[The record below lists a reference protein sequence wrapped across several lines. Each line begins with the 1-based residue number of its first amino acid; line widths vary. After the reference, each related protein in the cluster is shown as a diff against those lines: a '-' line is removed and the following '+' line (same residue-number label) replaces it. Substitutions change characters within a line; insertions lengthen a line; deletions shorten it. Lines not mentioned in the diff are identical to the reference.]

1 MLGIM
6 TSNMLLAGGVIGDF
20 HGDAAMGFW
29 GWPLDQ
35 DDAEERAC
43 NTTVAIKRH
52 LEEIGRDKDH
62 PLRDFRVGMGI
73 ATGRAVAGMIGTS
86 DQVKVTAFGPVVN
99 LAARLESLT
108 KLMKAS
114 VLIDGT
120 TAKKINEQDDTRL
133 KLRRLAI
140 MQPVGIRRDIEV
152 HQLLSAEQRK
162 QSFSSSQLDN
172 YAEALQDF
180 INGDWS
186 RASRLLA
193 ELPETDQAKDFLA
206 NYISQRNAEPPEDWN
221 GVIKMS
227 IK

>member
-1 MLGIM
+1 
-6 TSNMLLAGGVIGDF
+6 
-20 HGDAAMGFW
+20 MGFW
-29 GWPLDQ
+29 GWPLEQ

-52 LEEIGRDKDH
+52 LDEIGRDEDH

-114 VLIDGT
+114 VLIDGA
-120 TAKKINEQDDTRL
+120 TAKKINTTESGRL
-133 KLRRLAI
+133 RLRRLAV
-140 MQPVGIRRDIEV
+140 MQPLGIRRDIEV
-152 HQLLSAEQRK
+152 HQLLSAEQST
-162 QSFSSSQLDN
+162 QAFTDSELDS
-172 YAEALQDF
+172 YAEALQSF
-180 INGDWS
+180 TEGDWS
-186 RASRLLA
+186 RALALLQK
-193 ELPETDQAKDFLA
+193 LPETDQAKDFLA
-206 NYISQRNAEPPEDWN
+206 NYISERHSEPPSDWN